1 MKPLAYLSLSLL
13 VLAMAGCQKPE
24 MEKTAKQ
31 ETPPPTRIAPQQDD
45 TRCLNLA
52 EQMQKINSESTVESL
67 DQVNAQIKTCLPQ
80 LKFEQQ
86 KQFLKASNAMYQR
99 FLTVKRTP
107 EQQTAFEDYAFN
119 QSPHPTLQQSYT
131 EKFSPRDQYLLKHQG
146 KVYYELYDG
155 GEGMFSYRRQPQY
168 LAQIFAPYLPT
179 AERIFIEKLAS
190 QNQQSPLRDGALT
203 ISWDEIAQRAQF
215 WESYVKQYPNSSFI
229 DDARLLLSLYTSFL
243 FKGMNNTP
251 ISDTYTG
258 ELSIRPDALT
268 VIQQVAKQRDSELA
282 AQSKR
287 FLEFVEMSPAQRNQ
301 KIKVQLT
308 APERLSGQ
316 ENILTLRQLEKYV
329 QLRDPYANSPRY
341 QYRDCF
347 SDAVCISY

>member
-1 MKPLAYLSLSLL
+1 MLL
-13 VLAMAGCQKPE
+13 TSPSSDV
-24 MEKTAKQ
+24 TAKLY
-31 ETPPPTRIAPQQDD
+31 R
-45 TRCLNLA
+45 
-52 EQMQKINSESTVESL
+52 
-67 DQVNAQIKTCLPQ
+67 
-80 LKFEQQ
+80 
-86 KQFLKASNAMYQR
+86 
-99 FLTVKRTP
+99 
-107 EQQTAFEDYAFN
+107 
-119 QSPHPTLQQSYT
+119 
-131 EKFSPRDQYLLKHQG
+131 KFSPRDQYLLKHQG

-155 GEGMFSYRRQPQY
+155 GRHVQLSPPATISGTDFC
-168 LAQIFAPYLPT
+168 PYLPT

-287 FLEFVEMSPAQRNQ
+287 F
-301 KIKVQLT
+301 
-308 APERLSGQ
+308 
-316 ENILTLRQLEKYV
+316 
-329 QLRDPYANSPRY
+329 
-341 QYRDCF
+341 
-347 SDAVCISY
+347 